1 MSSGLSGRW
10 FLLGFT
16 LVLATVAVIGYL
28 VLRQASDRRFAVS
41 IHMVPDS
48 PLPDVVTLGH
58 PIQVRIDKR
67 SAGRS
72 PLTAYA
78 MLLDGD
84 GRLLVDLQPLRIHEG
99 RRGKPA
105 EDVEFAPLTA
115 LPGQHLIAAVVL
127 RLAPEQLSEARAFIA
142 EVLRET
148 SPAGQASAGLPKIF
162 ERILLRARALGGHAE
177 LVQIEVREKL

>member
-10 FLLGFT
+10 FLLGFA
-16 LVLATVAVIGYL
+16 LILATVAAIGYV
-28 VLRQASDRRFAVS
+28 VLGQASDRRFAVS
-41 IHMVPDS
+41 IHMVPES

-58 PIQVRIDKR
+58 PIKVRIDKR

-78 MLLDGD
+78 LLLDGD
-84 GRLLVDLQPLRIHEG
+84 GRLLADFQPLRVHEG
-99 RRGKPA
+99 PRGKPA

-115 LPGQHLIAAVVL
+115 LPGQHLVAAVVL
-127 RLAPEQLSEARAFIA
+127 RLQPDQLSEVRAYIS
-142 EVLRET
+142 ELLRT
-148 SPAGQASAGLPKIF
+148 NAGSGLPKIF
-162 ERILLRARALGGHAE
+162 ERILFHARSLGGHAE